1 MKIRIDER
9 TYEGSAVEILDQ
21 LRLASFD
28 PAEFPD
34 AESYL
39 WQLRSNFMRAT
50 DLDCVVD
57 GSSISLAPPQAAGLA
72 HSAASPLP
80 TKPQNGFAGTPL
92 DSGLERQAR
101 AMFAL
106 LAKAGAMEVLDDG

>member
-1 MKIRIDER
+1 MKLRIDER
-9 TYEGSAVEILDQ
+9 TYEGSGVEILDQ

-28 PAEFPD
+28 PTEFPD

-50 DLDCVVD
+50 DLDCT
-57 GSSISLAPPQAAGLA
+57 L
-72 HSAASPLP
+72 
-80 TKPQNGFAGTPL
+80 L

-106 LAKAGAMEVLDDG
+106 LEKAGAMEVLDDG

>member
-1 MKIRIDER
+1 MKLRIDER
-9 TYEGSAVEILDQ
+9 TYEGSGVEILDQ

-28 PAEFPD
+28 PTEFPD

-50 DLDCVVD
+50 DLDCT
-57 GSSISLAPPQAAGLA
+57 
-72 HSAASPLP
+72 LP
-80 TKPQNGFAGTPL
+80 

-106 LAKAGAMEVLDDG
+106 LAKAGALEVLEDG

>member
-1 MKIRIDER
+1 MKVRIDER

-28 PAEFPD
+28 PTEFPD

-50 DLDCVVD
+50 DLDCT
-57 GSSISLAPPQAAGLA
+57 
-72 HSAASPLP
+72 LP
-80 TKPQNGFAGTPL
+80 
-92 DSGLERQAR
+92 DSGLERQSR

>member
-1 MKIRIDER
+1 MKLRIDER
-9 TYEGSAVEILDQ
+9 TYEGSGVEILDQ

-50 DLDCVVD
+50 DLDC
-57 GSSISLAPPQAAGLA
+57 A
-72 HSAASPLP
+72 LP
-80 TKPQNGFAGTPL
+80 S
-92 DSGLERQAR
+92 SGLERQAR

-106 LAKAGAMEVLDDG
+106 LEKAGAMEVLDNG

>member
-1 MKIRIDER
+1 MKIKIDER
-9 TYEGSAVEILDQ
+9 TYKGSGVEILDQ

-28 PAEFPD
+28 PTEFPD

-50 DLDCVVD
+50 DLDCV
-57 GSSISLAPPQAAGLA
+57 
-72 HSAASPLP
+72 LP
-80 TKPQNGFAGTPL
+80 
-92 DSGLERQAR
+92 DSGPERQAR

-106 LAKAGAMEVLDDG
+106 LAKAGAMEVLDNG

>member
-9 TYEGSAVEILDQ
+9 TYEGTGEEILDQ

-28 PAEFPD
+28 PTEFPD

-50 DLDCVVD
+50 DLDCTLPD
-57 GSSISLAPPQAAGLA
+57 GC
-72 HSAASPLP
+72 
-80 TKPQNGFAGTPL
+80 
-92 DSGLERQAR
+92 LERQAR

-106 LAKAGAMEVLDDG
+106 LAKAGAMEVLEDG

>member
-1 MKIRIDER
+1 MKLRIDER
-9 TYEGSAVEILDQ
+9 TYEGSGVEILEQ

-50 DLDCVVD
+50 DLDC
-57 GSSISLAPPQAAGLA
+57 A
-72 HSAASPLP
+72 LP
-80 TKPQNGFAGTPL
+80 

-106 LAKAGAMEVLDDG
+106 LEKTGAMEMLDDG

>member
-9 TYEGSAVEILDQ
+9 TYEGSGVEILDQ

-50 DLDCVVD
+50 DLDCV
-57 GSSISLAPPQAAGLA
+57 
-72 HSAASPLP
+72 LP
-80 TKPQNGFAGTPL
+80 

-106 LAKAGAMEVLDDG
+106 LAKAGAMEVLDNG

>member
-1 MKIRIDER
+1 MKLRIDEKI
-9 TYEGSAVEILDQ
+9 YEGSGVEILEQ

-28 PAEFPD
+28 PTEFPD

-50 DLDCVVD
+50 GMDC
-57 GSSISLAPPQAAGLA
+57 
-72 HSAASPLP
+72 PLP
-80 TKPQNGFAGTPL
+80 NG
-92 DSGLERQAR
+92 SLERQAR

-106 LAKAGAMEVLDDG
+106 LAKAGALEVLENG

>member
-9 TYEGSAVEILDQ
+9 PYEGTAVEILDQ

-50 DLDCVVD
+50 DLDC
-57 GSSISLAPPQAAGLA
+57 A
-72 HSAASPLP
+72 LP
-80 TKPQNGFAGTPL
+80 G
-92 DSGLERQAR
+92 SGLERQAR

-106 LAKAGAMEVLDDG
+106 LEKAGAMEVLDDG

>member
-21 LRLASFD
+21 LWLASFD
-28 PAEFPD
+28 PTEFPD

-50 DLDCVVD
+50 DLDCTLPD
-57 GSSISLAPPQAAGLA
+57 GS
-72 HSAASPLP
+72 
-80 TKPQNGFAGTPL
+80 
-92 DSGLERQAR
+92 LERQAR

-106 LAKAGAMEVLDDG
+106 LAKAGAMEVLEDG

>member
-1 MKIRIDER
+1 MKLRIDER
-9 TYEGSAVEILDQ
+9 TYEGSGVEILEQ

-28 PAEFPD
+28 PTEFPD

-50 DLDCVVD
+50 DLECPLPD
-57 GSSISLAPPQAAGLA
+57 GS
-72 HSAASPLP
+72 
-80 TKPQNGFAGTPL
+80 
-92 DSGLERQAR
+92 LERQAK

-106 LAKAGAMEVLDDG
+106 LAKVGALEVLEDG

>member
-9 TYEGSAVEILDQ
+9 TYEGTGEEILDQ

-28 PAEFPD
+28 PTEFPD

-39 WQLRSNFMRAT
+39 WQLRSNFIRAT
-50 DLDCVVD
+50 DLDCT
-57 GSSISLAPPQAAGLA
+57 
-72 HSAASPLP
+72 LP
-80 TKPQNGFAGTPL
+80 
-92 DSGLERQAR
+92 DSGLEQQAR

-106 LAKAGAMEVLDDG
+106 LEKAGAMEVLDDG

>member
-9 TYEGSAVEILDQ
+9 TYEGSAVEVLDQ

-50 DLDCVVD
+50 DLDC
-57 GSSISLAPPQAAGLA
+57 A
-72 HSAASPLP
+72 LP
-80 TKPQNGFAGTPL
+80 
-92 DSGLERQAR
+92 DSGLERRAR
-101 AMFAL
+101 AMSAL

>member
-1 MKIRIDER
+1 MKLRIDER
-9 TYEGSAVEILDQ
+9 TYEGAGVEILEQ

-28 PAEFPD
+28 PNKFPD

-50 DLDCVVD
+50 GMDC
-57 GSSISLAPPQAAGLA
+57 
-72 HSAASPLP
+72 PLP
-80 TKPQNGFAGTPL
+80 NG
-92 DSGLERQAR
+92 SLEQQAR

-106 LAKAGAMEVLDDG
+106 LAKAGALEVLENG

>member
-9 TYEGSAVEILDQ
+9 TYEGSGVEILDQ

-34 AESYL
+34 TESYL

-50 DLDCVVD
+50 DLDCALL
-57 GSSISLAPPQAAGLA
+57 G
-72 HSAASPLP
+72 
-80 TKPQNGFAGTPL
+80 
-92 DSGLERQAR
+92 SGLERQAR

-106 LAKAGAMEVLDDG
+106 LEKAGAMEVLDDG

>member
-1 MKIRIDER
+1 MKIKIDER
-9 TYEGSAVEILDQ
+9 TYEGSGMEILDQ

-28 PAEFPD
+28 PIEFPD

-50 DLDCVVD
+50 DLDCT
-57 GSSISLAPPQAAGLA
+57 
-72 HSAASPLP
+72 LP
-80 TKPQNGFAGTPL
+80 

-106 LAKAGAMEVLDDG
+106 LEKAGAMEVLEDG

>member
-9 TYEGSAVEILDQ
+9 TYEGTAVEILDQ

-39 WQLRSNFMRAT
+39 WQLRSNFIRAT
-50 DLDCVVD
+50 DLDC
-57 GSSISLAPPQAAGLA
+57 
-72 HSAASPLP
+72 PLP
-80 TKPQNGFAGTPL
+80 NG
-92 DSGLERQAR
+92 SLEQQAR

-106 LAKAGAMEVLDDG
+106 LAKAGALEVLEDG

>member
-1 MKIRIDER
+1 MKLRIDER
-9 TYEGSAVEILDQ
+9 TYEGSGVEILEQ

-50 DLDCVVD
+50 DLECPLPD
-57 GSSISLAPPQAAGLA
+57 GS
-72 HSAASPLP
+72 
-80 TKPQNGFAGTPL
+80 
-92 DSGLERQAR
+92 LERQAR

-106 LAKAGAMEVLDDG
+106 LAKAGALMILEE